1 MEAYMVTVTIKNIPP
16 EIYER
21 LKVQAKNN
29 RRSINKEAILIL
41 EKALSISPLDVEATL
56 ARTRK
61 IRELT
66 AHYVITDEELTKWK
80 NEGRE

>member
-29 RRSINKEAILIL
+29 RRSINKEAISIL
-41 EKALSISPLDVEATL
+41 EKALSISPLDVEATERF
-56 ARTRK
+56 A
-61 IRELT
+61 
-66 AHYVITDEELTKWK
+66 
-80 NEGRE
+80 N